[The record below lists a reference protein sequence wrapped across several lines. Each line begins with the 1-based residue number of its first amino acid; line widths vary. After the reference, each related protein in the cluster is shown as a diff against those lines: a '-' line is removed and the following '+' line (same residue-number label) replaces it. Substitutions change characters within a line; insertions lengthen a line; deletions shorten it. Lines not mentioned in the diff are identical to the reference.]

1 MNSAVYI
8 HRNVSFFIHYTLSVS
23 FLSLQPTLSLQHQHV
38 YNALMSPEASQPPP
52 VFSQYNSPYLLPSL
66 SPSTPRPPYCHTLEN
81 SQRSASP
88 SPPQNRAHRSNF
100 STLYQMGCTYSYS
113 CNSIPKECFKRDVFM
128 NTFLLSCVL
137 LVYHSLTALSLSSL
151 CHRPG
156 KPTSSLVIRASRE
169 VGDHLDQPFRP
180 HSGSI
185 VSQAGSRLPPT
196 YQIISSTSNLRLN
209 SGVYVPTHV
218 G

>member
-113 CNSIPKECFKRDVFM
+113 YNSIPKECVCLFQKIRLYEHFFVVLCV
-128 NTFLLSCVL
+128 TSVLLPSSTASLLSL
-137 LVYHSLTALSLSSL
+137 PQTWQTNQFSGHSCISGSWRPPGPAIQAPQWLHCLPGWLTTATNL
-151 CHRPG
+151 P
-156 KPTSSLVIRASRE
+156 
-169 VGDHLDQPFRP
+169 DHLLHQQPTP
-180 HSGSI
+180 
-185 VSQAGSRLPPT
+185 
-196 YQIISSTSNLRLN
+196 
-209 SGVYVPTHV
+209 
-218 G
+218 